1 MISQADNV
9 ILAVNL
15 DGKDTLVVM
24 NAPKGTMVSSVV
36 TLVASIVLS
45 PSAVIM

>member
-1 MISQADNV
+1 MVLTVKTAVAQTVICLKAVISQADNV

-24 NAPKGTMVSSVV
+24 VGMFLP
-36 TLVASIVLS
+36 
-45 PSAVIM
+45 